1 MSFTKKVL
9 LSICF
14 FAILTI
20 SKAALVQPRAR
31 CLGGSG
37 IIADDCGSALSQF
50 RLDQGGY
57 VQYNTQGEQRDFGTC
72 RILLKKSVAVS
83 NSGKIAP
90 NDLVQF
96 VSNGLAACN
105 GGTATFE
112 VQDLTVNVIK
122 I

>member
-31 CLGGSG
+31 CLGDSG
-37 IIADDCGSALSQF
+37 IIADDCRSALSQF

-83 NSGKIAP
+83 NSGQI
-90 NDLVQF
+90 
-96 VSNGLAACN
+96 LAACN